1 MREYDLVV
9 FDWDGTLMDST
20 AHIVNAIQQ
29 ACRDLALPVPG
40 REAASHVIGLR
51 LAEAMQQFCPPDQAT
66 RLPNLVDAFR
76 RRYQADLDRVTL
88 FDAAR
93 DTLEAI
99 RASGAF
105 VAIATGSSRAGLDRA
120 LAAAGIGELF
130 DATRTVDECHS
141 KPHPDMLLQL
151 TAYFGVECRRA
162 VMVGDTSHDLL
173 MALNAGSHG
182 VGISHGAHG
191 SEELT
196 RCQPRAIV
204 HSLPELSSWLLP
216 RLC

>member
-29 ACRDLALPVPG
+29 ACRDLALPVPD

-51 LAEAMQQFCPPDQAT
+51 LAEAMQQFCPPDQAS
-66 RLPNLVDAFR
+66 RLPELVDAFR
-76 RRYQADLDRVTL
+76 RHYQSDLDRVTL

-99 RASGAF
+99 RACGAF

-120 LAAAGIGELF
+120 LAASGIKSLF

-151 TAYFGVECRRA
+151 TDLFGVALDRT

-173 MALNAGSHG
+173 MARNAGSHG
-182 VGISHGAHG
+182 VGISHGAHD
-191 SEELT
+191 SAELI
-196 RCQPRAIV
+196 RCEPRVIV
-204 HSLPELSSWLLP
+204 HSLSELSSWLLP
-216 RLC
+216 KLC

>member
-1 MREYDLVV
+1 MREFDLVV

-29 ACRDLALPVPG
+29 ACRELALPVPG

-51 LAEAMQQFCPPDQAT
+51 LAEAMGQFCPGEHAGK
-66 RLPNLVDAFR
+66 LPALVDAFR
-76 RRYQADLDRVTL
+76 RHYQADLDRVTL

-93 DTLEAI
+93 GTLDAI
-99 RASGAF
+99 RAKGVF
-105 VAIATGSSRAGLDRA
+105 VAIATGSSRAGLERA
-120 LAAAGIGELF
+120 LAAAGIAELF

-151 TAYFGVECRRA
+151 TDFFGVAAERA

-173 MALNAGSHG
+173 MASHAGCHG
-182 VGISHGAHG
+182 VGISHGAHDCA
-191 SEELT
+191 ELT

-216 RLC
+216 RLG